1 MLTFI
6 ISCGV
11 IAWVYR
17 NVLLKQG
24 MILGWL
30 ADWMDTNSERYH
42 WIIYPMGYCSK
53 CFAGQLSLWAWLYVM
68 PSWDWFQHLTVICGA
83 IFVTVVL
90 DKVLSE

>member
-17 NVLLKQG
+17 NVLLAPG
-24 MILGWL
+24 MIFGKL
-30 ADWMDTNSERYH
+30 ADWMDTNSERMH
-42 WIIYPMGYCSK
+42 WLVYPMGYCSK

-68 PSWDWFQHLTVICGA
+68 PSWDWFQHLTVVCGS

-90 DKVLSE
+90 DKVLNK